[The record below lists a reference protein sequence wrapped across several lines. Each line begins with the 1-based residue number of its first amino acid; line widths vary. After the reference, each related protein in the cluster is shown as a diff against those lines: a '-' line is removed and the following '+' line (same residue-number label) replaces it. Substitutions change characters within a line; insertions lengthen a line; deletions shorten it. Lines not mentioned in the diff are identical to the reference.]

1 MISVS
6 LSLSL
11 VVLFFFKK
19 KKKTNFVTRCL
30 LAALDE

>member
-11 VVLFFFKK
+11 VVLFFLKK